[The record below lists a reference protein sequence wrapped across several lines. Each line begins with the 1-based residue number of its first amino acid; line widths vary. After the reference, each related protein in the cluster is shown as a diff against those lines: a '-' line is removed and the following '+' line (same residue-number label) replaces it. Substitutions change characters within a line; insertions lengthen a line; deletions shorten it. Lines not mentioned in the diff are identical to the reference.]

1 MQSKSG
7 RKSDLFRDRCSYE
20 IIALSVS
27 AESDSPRSRHAKKAP
42 VTSRSQSL
50 SVGRKEETHATSRKE
65 KRRTTRSRE
74 RARSTGRKEEE
85 EAHITLSRSLT
96 PLEEVLA
103 TNLGASF
110 SVVSAVKD
118 VGVVDGQGPSVFLT
132 QDEGGGGR

>member
-7 RKSDLFRDRCSYE
+7 RKSDLFCDRCSYE

-27 AESDSPRSRHAKKAP
+27 AESGSPRSRHPKKAP

-50 SVGRKEETHATSRKE
+50 SVGRKEEMHTTSRKE

-85 EAHITLSRSLT
+85 EARITLSRSLT

-103 TNLGASF
+103 ANLGASF

-132 QDEGGGGR
+132 QDEGGGRR